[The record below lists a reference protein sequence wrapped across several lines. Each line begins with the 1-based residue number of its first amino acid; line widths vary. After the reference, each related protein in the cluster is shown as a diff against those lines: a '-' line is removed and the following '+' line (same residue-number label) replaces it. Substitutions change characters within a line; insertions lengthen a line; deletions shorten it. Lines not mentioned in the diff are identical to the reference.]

1 LGKAMRFG
9 AMFAGG
15 DPAQA
20 GRLAWNEGERMLD
33 LHLTR
38 DGQDLFGEV
47 AQARF
52 SSLALA
58 MRAQTRVVP
67 PQ

>member
-1 LGKAMRFG
+1 
-9 AMFAGG
+9 
-15 DPAQA
+15 
-20 GRLAWNEGERMLD
+20 MLE

-58 MRAQTRVVP
+58 MRAEVRVVQ